1 MGGFLIG
8 TDPTLRQT
16 KTPNVDTFAAGVG
29 FTAGSSTSVALS
41 ADPGAEQHLTV
52 FFDGVGQHRS
62 TYSVSG
68 TTLTFD
74 TAIPTGTAEVEATYG
89 VTVPSVTVPDN
100 SVTLAKL
107 AGGTDGELITWNA
120 SGDPAAV
127 GAGTSGHFLKS
138 QGAGSVPVFAADN
151 KGAMTFISSTD
162 ISGAATFNFTAVD
175 ASAYDSYIMYVHNLV
190 PVTDAVN
197 LFLRTS
203 TDGGSSYDN
212 GGSDYNW
219 EGDQQGIAYQDLT
232 AEEIRINAG
241 GAGADHTIG
250 SAAGEDGLVAVINIH
265 APHLTKQTFIHAD
278 FGHNNASG
286 DMMCGSC
293 IGARLSAA
301 DVDAWQLL
309 FSSGNIETG
318 TVNVYGL
325 ANA

>member
-29 FTAGSSTSVALS
+29 FTAGSSTSVTLS

-100 SVTLAKL
+100 TVTLAKL
-107 AGGTDGELITWNA
+107 AGGTDGELITWDA

-151 KGAMTFISSTD
+151 KGTWNIIGTSVASTSASLTITGLDSTYDTYAIAFSDMHPVTNNVMPWLRFGDSSGIDSGGTD
-162 ISGAATFNFTAVD
+162 YAHQSRVYPGSGTTPVFGYSTGAAQIPLSNT
-175 ASAYDSYIMYVHNLV
+175 SAGN
-190 PVTDAVN
+190 
-197 LFLRTS
+197 
-203 TDGGSSYDN
+203 
-212 GGSDYNW
+212 
-219 EGDQQGIAYQDLT
+219 
-232 AEEIRINAG
+232 
-241 GAGADHTIG
+241 
-250 SAAGEDGLVAVINIH
+250 AAGEGFGGLWFLFRPGDSQIRPVISGVGQVIQTTAAYNSLQSGGGRNAVIDLDRIE
-265 APHLTKQTFIHAD
+265 F
-278 FGHNNASG
+278 
-286 DMMCGSC
+286 
-293 IGARLSAA
+293 
-301 DVDAWQLL
+301 L
-309 FSSGNIETG
+309 FSSGSIVSG
-318 TVNVYGL
+318 RMTVWGI
-325 ANA
+325 AHA